1 MSYKIIGL
9 IHACMSDAVR
19 THKYISIYNINN
31 VTNGHLLS
39 S

>member
-19 THKYISIYNINN
+19 THKYISIYNIRY
-31 VTNGHLLS
+31 VSNGHLLS